1 MPDETTAPDVQA
13 AAAAQSADPA
23 SPSAPRTEPQSKPNT
38 VPLVQHTV
46 PLHQRVNVWRF
57 QAKDKSG
64 AIVESSPG
72 TTFFEFR
79 GPTSKKEVIE
89 AAALFFGNHRL
100 DAMRAGLDDPEY
112 AIDESTI
119 EPVANV
125 PQTAM
130 DIGTRRPSGAVPVQM
145 PNADIIAENNA
156 RVIEEGRQRLGL

>member
-1 MPDETTAPDVQA
+1 MAEETPQPAAPPVVA
-13 AAAAQSADPA
+13 PTIDPA
-23 SPSAPRTEPQSKPNT
+23 SPAAPRTDPPAKPGT

-46 PLHQRVNVWRF
+46 PLHQRVNCWRF
-57 QAKDKSG
+57 QAKDKDG
-64 AIVESSPG
+64 ATVESSPG

-100 DAMRAGLDDPEY
+100 DAMRAGLDDPGY

-130 DIGTRRPSGAVPVQM
+130 DLGTRQPAGARPIQM
-145 PNADIIAENNA
+145 PNADVIAENNA
-156 RVIEEGRQRLGL
+156 RVIEEGRQRTGL

>member
-1 MPDETTAPDVQA
+1 MPDETTDPAVQA

-23 SPSAPRTEPQSKPNT
+23 SPSAPRVEPPSKPGT

-57 QAKDKSG
+57 QAKDKDG

-72 TTFFEFR
+72 MTHFEFR

-100 DAMRAGLDDPEY
+100 DAMRAGLDDPGY

-119 EPVANV
+119 EPAGNA
-125 PQTAM
+125 PQTAT
-130 DIGTRRPSGAVPVQM
+130 DIGTRRPEVARPIQM
-145 PNADIIAENNA
+145 PNADIVAENNA